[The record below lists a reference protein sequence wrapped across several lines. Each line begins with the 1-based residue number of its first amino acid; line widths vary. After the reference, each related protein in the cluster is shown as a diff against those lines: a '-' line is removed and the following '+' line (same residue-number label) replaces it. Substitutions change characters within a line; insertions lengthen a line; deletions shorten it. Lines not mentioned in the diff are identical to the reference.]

1 MSPRYRAK
9 EEALK
14 HHRAV
19 KDDDD
24 DDVAKSI
31 EIMVWKKKRAVLF
44 VRDDD
49 DKNDTNEIKKQVLR
63 SLLVLYVCYWPG
75 LEDCSSGPDIVSRSL
90 SRGGFV
96 MRRRKK
102 EKKIRQE
109 GPRATA
115 RRPFV
120 NSRVVTLYYV
130 RRIRRVVVFEILYEL
145 YIFLASHL
153 SCRQLHR

>member
-1 MSPRYRAK
+1 MMMIK
-9 EEALK
+9 MIKMKLK
-14 HHRAV
+14 NKYYVH
-19 KDDDD
+19 
-24 DDVAKSI
+24 
-31 EIMVWKKKRAVLF
+31 
-44 VRDDD
+44 
-49 DKNDTNEIKKQVLR
+49 
-63 SLLVLYVCYWPG
+63 SLLVLYVCSWPG
-75 LEDCSSGPDIVSRSL
+75 LEECSSGPDIVSRSL

-130 RRIRRVVVFEILYEL
+130 RRIRCVVVFEILYEL

>member
-1 MSPRYRAK
+1 MIK
-9 EEALK
+9 MIKMKLK
-14 HHRAV
+14 NKYYVH
-19 KDDDD
+19 
-24 DDVAKSI
+24 
-31 EIMVWKKKRAVLF
+31 
-44 VRDDD
+44 
-49 DKNDTNEIKKQVLR
+49 

-90 SRGGFV
+90 SRGFGFV

-145 YIFLASHL
+145 YS
-153 SCRQLHR
+153 LHRIFRVVGFTVECGARNLPLFFSLDDDDDDGSETEILFSIARR

>member
-1 MSPRYRAK
+1 
-9 EEALK
+9 
-14 HHRAV
+14 
-19 KDDDD
+19 
-24 DDVAKSI
+24 
-31 EIMVWKKKRAVLF
+31 
-44 VRDDD
+44 
-49 DKNDTNEIKKQVLR
+49 
-63 SLLVLYVCYWPG
+63 
-75 LEDCSSGPDIVSRSL
+75 
-90 SRGGFV
+90 

-130 RRIRRVVVFEILYEL
+130 RRIRCVVVFEILYEL

>member
-1 MSPRYRAK
+1 MMMIK
-9 EEALK
+9 MIKMKLK
-14 HHRAV
+14 NKYYV
-19 KDDDD
+19 
-24 DDVAKSI
+24 S
-31 EIMVWKKKRAVLF
+31 
-44 VRDDD
+44 
-49 DKNDTNEIKKQVLR
+49 

-75 LEDCSSGPDIVSRSL
+75 LEDCSSGPGIVSRSL

-102 EKKIRQE
+102 EKKIRRE

>member
-1 MSPRYRAK
+1 MMMIK
-9 EEALK
+9 MIQMKLK
-14 HHRAV
+14 NKYYVH
-19 KDDDD
+19 
-24 DDVAKSI
+24 
-31 EIMVWKKKRAVLF
+31 
-44 VRDDD
+44 
-49 DKNDTNEIKKQVLR
+49 

>member
-1 MSPRYRAK
+1 MIK
-9 EEALK
+9 MIKMKLK
-14 HHRAV
+14 NKYYVH
-19 KDDDD
+19 
-24 DDVAKSI
+24 
-31 EIMVWKKKRAVLF
+31 
-44 VRDDD
+44 
-49 DKNDTNEIKKQVLR
+49 

-90 SRGGFV
+90 SRGFGFV

-120 NSRVVTLYYV
+120 NSRGVTLYYV
-130 RRIRRVVVFEILYEL
+130 RRIRRVVVFEILCEL
-145 YIFLASHL
+145 YIPCIASFVSSASPLMNVVRETFLFFFSL
-153 SCRQLHR
+153 DDDDGSETEILFSISRDVEIIY

>member
-1 MSPRYRAK
+1 MMMIK
-9 EEALK
+9 MIQMKLK
-14 HHRAV
+14 NKYYVH
-19 KDDDD
+19 
-24 DDVAKSI
+24 
-31 EIMVWKKKRAVLF
+31 
-44 VRDDD
+44 
-49 DKNDTNEIKKQVLR
+49 

-90 SRGGFV
+90 SRGFGFV

-130 RRIRRVVVFEILYEL
+130 RRIRCVVVFEILYEL